1 MSITELRG
9 LQNSCKSTTT
19 NITDS
24 NNRTPPP
31 PPDSQQQNL
40 STSNHHNVSPI
51 PSYSQI
57 PSPITSLPSSIIA
70 NNNNGTKYNHLPRYL
85 TIHSQSTDSH
95 LYHNQQMLSPSDP
108 CSPVNQMGSY
118 FEMISPNIPTDH
130 EVKLEMLNNHHQS
143 RSPSI
148 EDNHHHD
155 STEHQYHELE
165 SHVAQRPS
173 VVNVKM
179 E

>member
-1 MSITELRG
+1 MTELRG
-9 LQNSCKSTTT
+9 LQNNLKSSTT

-24 NNRTPPP
+24 NNTTPPP
-31 PPDSQQQNL
+31 THLQQQNL
-40 STSNHHNVSPI
+40 SPSNHHNVSPI
-51 PSYSQI
+51 PSYTQI

-70 NNNNGTKYNHLPRYL
+70 NNNNNSSKYNLPRYL
-85 TIHSQSTDSH
+85 TIHSQSTESH
-95 LYHNQQMLSPSDP
+95 LYHNNQPLLSPSDP
-108 CSPVNQMGSY
+108 CSQVNQMGSY
-118 FEMISPNIPTDH
+118 FEMISPNIPIDH

-148 EDNHHHD
+148 DDNHHHE
-155 STEHQYHELE
+155 SAEHQYHELE